1 MAAQN
6 DDIRPGEVRAATDP
20 ATAPHDA
27 GVVFIGRIRSP
38 WKTRAD
44 CPRNIAEARECAA
57 PAELEID
64 PAWRQGLTGLSA
76 GDHLIAIYWMNE
88 APRDIVI
95 QKPHRRPEPTGVFS
109 LRSPARPNPIALA
122 TVGIIAIDKTAGR
135 ITIDAIDCLDG
146 TPLVDV
152 KPWRQG
158 MDVPPDGATG
168 PTST

>member
-57 PAELEID
+57 D

-122 TVGIIAIDKTAGR
+122 TVEIIAIDHAAGR

-152 KPWRQG
+152 KPWRQS